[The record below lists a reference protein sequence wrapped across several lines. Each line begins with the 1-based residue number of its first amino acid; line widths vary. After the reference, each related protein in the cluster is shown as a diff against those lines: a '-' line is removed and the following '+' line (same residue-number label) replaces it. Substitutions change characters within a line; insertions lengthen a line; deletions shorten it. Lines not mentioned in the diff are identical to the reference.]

1 MLGGPM
7 RFYPGPPPIT
17 YCNIQA
23 LSIYL
28 SRLSSR
34 DFLHQHLGYLKPL
47 SSYLPL
53 VPLSFTM
60 KFSSAL
66 VFAFGLGAAYATP
79 VVEKRASTSDKAT
92 IGYAT
97 LSGGTTGGGS
107 ASAVTVTTLAALKT
121 AVSGSTAK
129 VVIVSG
135 TITGNEVV
143 KVGAN
148 TSILGKSGATLN
160 GVGLRVIDVSNV
172 IIRNLKI
179 NKVLADAGDAIGVQA
194 SNRVW
199 IDSVELWSDRDH
211 DKDYYDGLLDLT
223 HGVYAASVTN
233 SYLHDHWKASLVG
246 HSDSNESEDKAIQVT
261 YAFNKWQNL
270 NSRTPSFRF
279 GHGHIYNNYFVGNN
293 DGINTR
299 VGAELLVQN
308 NVFESVGKPL
318 YSTDN
323 GYANA
328 SGNDFGGASSTALT
342 TTWNSVGYSYTLT
355 ATSSVKAY
363 VNSNAGAKLSF

>member
-1 MLGGPM
+1 
-7 RFYPGPPPIT
+7 
-17 YCNIQA
+17 
-23 LSIYL
+23 
-28 SRLSSR
+28 
-34 DFLHQHLGYLKPL
+34 
-47 SSYLPL
+47 
-53 VPLSFTM
+53 M
-60 KFSSAL
+60 KFTSAL
-66 VFAFGLGAAYATP
+66 VLAIGLGVASASP
-79 VVEKRASTSDKAT
+79 VVEKRASTSDKAN

-107 ASAVTVTTLAALKT
+107 ASAVTVTTLAALKS
-121 AVSGSTAK
+121 AVSGNSAK

-135 TITGNEVV
+135 NISGNEVV
-143 KVGAN
+143 KVGSN
-148 TSILGKSGATLN
+148 TSVLGKSGATLT

-179 NKVLADAGDAIGVQA
+179 NKVLAGAGDHLAVQSA
-194 SNRVW
+194 NRVW
-199 IDSVELWSDRDH
+199 IDHVELWSDQTH

-279 GHGHIYNNYFVGNN
+279 GHGHIYNNYFVNNN

-308 NVFESVGKPL
+308 NVFESVKKPL

-328 SGNDFGGASSTALT
+328 SGNDFGGASNTAAT
-342 TTWNSVGYSYTLT
+342 TSWSSVGYSYSLT
-355 ATSSVKAY
+355 AVGSVKSY

>member
-1 MLGGPM
+1 
-7 RFYPGPPPIT
+7 
-17 YCNIQA
+17 
-23 LSIYL
+23 
-28 SRLSSR
+28 
-34 DFLHQHLGYLKPL
+34 
-47 SSYLPL
+47 
-53 VPLSFTM
+53 M
-60 KFSSAL
+60 KFASAVAL
-66 VFAFGLGAAYATP
+66 VFGLG
-79 VVEKRASTSDKAT
+79 VVSANPIEKRASTSDKAT
-92 IGYAT
+92 VGYAT

-107 ASAVTVTTLAALKT
+107 AAATTVATLAALKS
-121 AVSGSTAK
+121 ALASGGK
-129 VVIVSG
+129 VVIISG

-143 KVGAN
+143 KVPSS
-148 TSILGKSGATLN
+148 TTVLGKSGATLT

-179 NKVLADAGDAIGVQA
+179 NKVLADAGDALAVQA
-194 SNRVW
+194 ANRVW

-211 DKDYYDGLLDLT
+211 DKDYYDGLLDIT
-223 HGVYAASVTN
+223 HGCYAVSVTN

-261 YAFNKWQNL
+261 YAYNKWYNL

-279 GHGHIYNNYFVGNN
+279 GHGHIFNNYFLSNN

-308 NVFESVGKPL
+308 NVFESVSKPL

-328 SGNDFGGASSTALT
+328 SGNDFGGASNTALT
-342 TTWNSVGYSYTLT
+342 TSWSSVGYSYTLT
-355 ATSSVKAY
+355 ATGSVKSY